1 MGDLSIY
8 SLENISSF
16 TYEEIKS
23 QYIAV
28 FNNTLMIMGYVDYTD
43 VLNNIYGTTETY
55 KLITSK
61 LIAQFI
67 EMIDYENVGIIT
79 LNITKLRELII
90 SFGVVVSSSE
100 PEFVQASNLIKTMLI
115 NWYNDNNAIFQ
126 YPLSG
131 AEYIDKTSED
141 MNYIIQSSYSITYK

>member
-8 SLENISSF
+8 SLENLSIY
-16 TYEEIKS
+16 TLEEIKS

-43 VLNNIYGTTETY
+43 VLNYKYGSTETY
-55 KLITSK
+55 NLITSK

-79 LNITKLRELII
+79 LNTTKLRELII
-90 SFGVVVSSSE
+90 SFGVIVSMTES
-100 PEFVQASNLIKTMLI
+100 EFVQASNLIKQMLI
-115 NWYNDNNAIFQ
+115 NWYNENNPIFQ
-126 YPLSG
+126 YPISG
-131 AEYIDKTSED
+131 AEYIDKNSED
-141 MNYIIQSSYSITYK
+141 MNYIIQSSYNITYK

>member
-8 SLENISSF
+8 SLENLNIY

-43 VLNNIYGTTETY
+43 VLNYKYESTETY

-79 LNITKLRELII
+79 MNITKLRELIV

-100 PEFVQASNLIKTMLI
+100 TEFNQASKLIKNMLI
-115 NWYNDNNAIFQ
+115 EWYNNNNNIFQ
-126 YPLSG
+126 YPISG
-131 AEYIDKTSED
+131 AEYIDKSSED
-141 MNYIIQSSYSITYK
+141 MNYIIQSSYLITYK